1 MKMKSIDQK
10 LIENQ
15 YRIVRGT
22 YLRKQLQQ
30 LNEQLER
37 EQQTLLRL
45 RNAVEKENEDVSRL
59 ANVSMKRLFSVLNG
73 RGELRLEK
81 EKAEAFRAALDYK
94 LKQNDIEYLMHQ
106 KNLLISELKAY
117 DHLDQNYQELL
128 EIKRKTLSQSAL
140 NMIREAEKQLE
151 EARHMQKELKEALE
165 SGKKLCSC
173 FTYILDHL
181 NDLVEDSTEARSL
194 WYPTISQN
202 QIDDVMKEISHLN
215 TLWNHFMKELQDTD
229 ISLPE
234 QFEQEFLLNVSD
246 YMTDSAAQGNKRINT
261 SYDRLNATYS
271 DVRELLCMIAM
282 RLQELEYQIFDQ
294 QLKIE
299 ESIAT
304 KE

>member
-1 MKMKSIDQK
+1 MKSIDQK

-15 YRIVRGT
+15 YRIIRGK
-22 YLRKQLQQ
+22 YLRKQLHQ

-37 EQQTLLRL
+37 EQQTLQRL
-45 RNAVEKENEDVSRL
+45 KGAVVKENEDVSRL
-59 ANVSMKRLFSVLNG
+59 ANISMKRLFSVLNG

-94 LKQNDIEYLMHQ
+94 LKQNDIEYLSHQ

-128 EIKRKTLSQSAL
+128 EIKRKMLSPDVL
-140 NMIREAEKQLE
+140 NMIREQEKKLADAKYQ
-151 EARHMQKELKEALE
+151 QKELKEALE
-165 SGKKLCSC
+165 SGNKLCSC

-194 WYPTISQN
+194 WYPTISQD
-202 QIDDVMKEISHLN
+202 QIDDVMKEIGELN
-215 TLWNHFMKELQDTD
+215 VLWNHFMKELRDTD
-229 ISLPE
+229 IELP
-234 QFEQEFLLNVSD
+234 QPFEQEFLLNVSD
-246 YMTDSAAQGNKRINT
+246 YMADGNGKENKRINT

-271 DVRELLCMIAM
+271 DVRELLCLISV
-282 RLQELEYQIFDQ
+282 RLQESEYQLFDQ

-299 ESIAT
+299 ESIACG
-304 KE
+304 E

>member
-1 MKMKSIDQK
+1 MNMKSIDQK

-45 RNAVEKENEDVSRL
+45 KNAVEKENEDVSRL

-94 LKQNDIEYLMHQ
+94 LKQNDIEYLTHQ
-106 KNLLISELKAY
+106 KNLLTAELKAY
-117 DHLDQNYQELL
+117 DHLDRNYQELL
-128 EIKRKTLSQSAL
+128 EIKRKSLSQAAL

-151 EARHMQKELKEALE
+151 DAKHLQKELKEALE
-165 SGKKLCSC
+165 SGKKLRSC

-194 WYPTISQN
+194 WYPTISQD
-202 QIDDVMKEISHLN
+202 QIDDVMKEISDLN

-229 ISLPE
+229 IALPE

-246 YMTDSAAQGNKRINT
+246 YVADNAVQGNKRINT

-271 DVRELLCMIAM
+271 DVRELLCLIAM

-304 KE
+304 GE

>member
-1 MKMKSIDQK
+1 MKSIDRK

-15 YRIVRGT
+15 YHMIRGT
-22 YLRKQLQQ
+22 YLRKQLHQ

-37 EQQTLLRL
+37 EKQTLLRL
-45 RNAVEKENEDVSRL
+45 KKAVEKENDDVNRL

-73 RGELRLEK
+73 KGELRLEK

-94 LKQNDIEYLMHQ
+94 LKLNDIEYLSHQ
-106 KNLLISELKAY
+106 KNLLVNELKDY
-117 DHLDQNYQELL
+117 DKLNQTYYELL
-128 EIKRKTLSQSAL
+128 EIKRKSLSAAAL
-140 NMIREAEKQLE
+140 NAVRAAEKQLAE
-151 EARHMQKELKEALE
+151 VKHHQKELKEALE
-165 SGKKLCSC
+165 SGKKLCSG

-181 NDLVEDSTEARSL
+181 SDLVEDSTDARSL

-202 QIDDVMKEISHLN
+202 QIDDVMKEIADLN
-215 TLWNHFMKELQDTD
+215 SAWNDFMKELQDTD
-229 ISLPE
+229 ITLPE

-246 YMTDSAAQGNKRINT
+246 YVANGEQGDKRINT

-271 DVRELLCMIAM
+271 DVRELLNMLQM

-299 ESIAT
+299 ESIACG
-304 KE
+304 E